1 MNSYKFKT
9 QPFAHQS
16 TVLKECWD
24 RENWALF
31 LDMGTGKS
39 KICIDN
45 VAVLFQHDLID
56 TFVVVAPKG
65 PSTCPTQSTGIW
77 LSGPQPLIKI
87 KSRRCLP
94 FLSLQKASE
103 SSS

>member
-9 QPFAHQS
+9 KPFAHQS
-16 TVLKECWD
+16 TVLKECWAH
-24 RENWALF
+24 ENWALF

-45 VAVLFQHDLID
+45 VGVLFQHGLID

-65 PSTCPTQSTGIW
+65 VYRNWAVLEIPKHLPDSTDSH
-77 LSGPQPLIKI
+77 L
-87 KSRRCLP
+87 
-94 FLSLQKASE
+94 AA
-103 SSS
+103 

>member
-39 KICIDN
+39 KICITCGLI
-45 VAVLFQHDLID
+45 VLLMSH
-56 TFVVVAPKG
+56 
-65 PSTCPTQSTGIW
+65 
-77 LSGPQPLIKI
+77 
-87 KSRRCLP
+87 
-94 FLSLQKASE
+94 
-103 SSS
+103 